1 MEALAMIKHTF
12 YLPNE
17 TEKQMQLK
25 LVSRGF
31 KDVSVY
37 IRSLVDN
44 DIKNISN
51 KQSVDLSNHLKL
63 IEILLENKSNEILQ
77 RCFILSKLVIEQM
90 IKSGNKNFAADNF
103 QKLVNVFI
111 EEAKAKYPVS

>member
-1 MEALAMIKHTF
+1 MIKHF
-12 YLPNE
+12 FFLRKE
-17 TEKQMQLK
+17 TSDLMKLK
-25 LVSRGF
+25 MKSVGINHVSEYVRNL
-31 KDVSVY
+31 
-37 IRSLVDN
+37 IDN

-51 KQSVDLSNHLKL
+51 RKSVELSNHLKL
-63 IEILLENKSNEILQ
+63 IEIQLDNKSNEILQ

-90 IKSGNKNFAADNF
+90 IKSGNKSFAAENF

>member
-1 MEALAMIKHTF
+1 MIKHTF
-12 YLPNE
+12 YLPND

-37 IRSLVDN
+37 IRSLVDT

-51 KQSVDLSNHLKL
+51 KQSMEFSNQLKL
-63 IEILLENKSNEILQ
+63 IELMLESKSNEILQ

-90 IKSGNKNFAADNF
+90 LKSGNKSFAAENI
-103 QKLVNVFI
+103 QKLANVFI
-111 EEAKAKYPVS
+111 EEAKTKYPVN

>member
-1 MEALAMIKHTF
+1 MEALVMIKHTF
-12 YLPNE
+12 YLPND

-51 KQSVDLSNHLKL
+51 KQSIEFSNQLKL
-63 IEILLENKSNEILQ
+63 IELMLESKSNEILQ

-90 IKSGNKNFAADNF
+90 AKSGNKNFTTDNF

-111 EEAKAKYPVS
+111 DEAKSKYPIN